1 MDKKNIFFVR
11 AGCYATNVTMAV
23 VCNLSPLLFLTF
35 NEFYNISFSLLG
47 LLVLINFC
55 TQLAVDLIFS
65 FFSHKF
71 NIPLAVKCS
80 PVLAASG
87 LIVYALSP
95 IILPHAVYAGLVIGT
110 VLFSMASG
118 FSEVLIS
125 PVIAALPSDN
135 PDRDM
140 SKLHSIYAW
149 GVVGVAVISTLFLFC
164 FGRKNWQWLPIIFL
178 IVPLA
183 AAIFFA
189 KAKIP
194 EMETPAKTSGAVN
207 FLKNWG
213 VWLCVLGIFLGG
225 AAEVTM
231 AQWASSYIE
240 QALSLPKI
248 WGDIFGVAVFA
259 VALGLGRSL
268 YAKIGKNIAR
278 ALFFGAI
285 GATLCY
291 LIAAIVPT
299 NNLFC
304 AILGLASCAVTGFC
318 VSMMWPG
325 SLVVASDR
333 YPQGGV
339 MIFALMAAGGDFGA
353 SVGPQLVGLITD
365 AAIESPKLIA
375 FAERLSLAPEQ
386 LGMKLGMLIGMLF
399 PMVAISVYASYL
411 KPYKNKD
418 SELKNETE
426 NN

>member
-11 AGCYATNVTMAV
+11 AGCYATNITMAV

-35 NEFYNISFSLLG
+35 NEFYGISFSLLG

-55 TQLAVDLIFS
+55 TQLTVDLLFS
-65 FFSHKF
+65 FFSHRF
-71 NIPLAVKCS
+71 NIPVAVKCAPFLAMAGLLLYALA
-80 PVLAASG
+80 PVLFPAA
-87 LIVYALSP
+87 I
-95 IILPHAVYAGLVIGT
+95 YAGLVIGT
-110 VLFSMASG
+110 VLFSMARG
-118 FSEVLIS
+118 FCEVLIS
-125 PVIAALPSDN
+125 PVIAALPSDD

-149 GVVGVAVISTLFLFC
+149 GVVGVAVISTVFLFFC
-164 FGRKNWQWLPIIFL
+164 GRENWQWLPAIFML
-178 IVPLA
+178 VPIV

-189 KAKIP
+189 RAEIP
-194 EMETPAKTSGAVN
+194 KMETPEKVSGAVR
-207 FLKNWG
+207 FLKNGG

-268 YAKIGKNIAR
+268 YAKIGKNISR

-291 LIAAIVPT
+291 LIAAVMPT
-299 NNLFC
+299 NHVVF
-304 AILGLASCAVTGFC
+304 AIIGLIACAVTGFC

-325 SLVVASDR
+325 SLIVASDR

-353 SVGPQLVGLITD
+353 SLGPQLVGVITD
-365 AAIESPKLIA
+365 AALVNPSLIS

-386 LGMKLGMLIGMLF
+386 LGMKLGMIVGMLF
-399 PMVAISVYASYL
+399 PLIAVAVYATYL
-411 KPYKNKD
+411 KSYRNK
-418 SELKNETE
+418 K
-426 NN
+426 

>member
-11 AGCYATNVTMAV
+11 AGCYATNITMAV

-35 NEFYNISFSLLG
+35 NEFYGISFSLLG

-55 TQLAVDLIFS
+55 TQLTVDLLFS
-65 FFSHKF
+65 FFSHRF
-71 NIPLAVKCS
+71 NIPMAVKCAPFLAMAGLLLYALA
-80 PVLAASG
+80 PVLFPTA
-87 LIVYALSP
+87 I
-95 IILPHAVYAGLVIGT
+95 YAGLVIGT

-118 FSEVLIS
+118 FCEVLIS
-125 PVIAALPSDN
+125 PVIAALPSDD

-149 GVVGVAVISTLFLFC
+149 GVVGVAVISTVFLFFC
-164 FGRKNWQWLPIIFL
+164 GRENWQWLPAIFML
-178 IVPLA
+178 VPIA

-189 KAKIP
+189 RAEIP
-194 EMETPAKTSGAVN
+194 KMETPEKVSGAVR
-207 FLKNWG
+207 FLKNGG

-268 YAKIGKNIAR
+268 YAKIGKNISR

-291 LIAAIVPT
+291 LIAAVMPT
-299 NNLFC
+299 NHVVF
-304 AILGLASCAVTGFC
+304 AIIGLIACAVTGFC

-325 SLVVASDR
+325 SLIVASAR

-353 SVGPQLVGLITD
+353 SLGPQLVGVITD
-365 AAIESPKLIA
+365 AALVNPSLIS

-386 LGMKLGMLIGMLF
+386 LGMKLGMIVGMLF
-399 PMVAISVYASYL
+399 PLIAVAVYATYL
-411 KPYKNKD
+411 KSYRNK
-418 SELKNETE
+418 K
-426 NN
+426 